1 MKSSEF
7 NAKVIPLTSRLYRL
21 AYSMLSNREEA
32 EDTVQEVFVKMWGMR
47 SELKR
52 YDSLEGLAV
61 RITRNQCL
69 DILRRRQTTRTIEKK
84 EAYEQEGVQEDPSV
98 QLEGNE
104 RRKVLLKLI
113 EELPEPQRSL
123 VYFRH
128 IEGKEYKEMEALM
141 NMKENAM
148 RVSIS
153 RARKQMRSTLEKK
166 YTSWTH

>member
-21 AYSMLSNREEA
+21 AYSMLNSREEA
-32 EDTVQEVFVKMWGMR
+32 EDTVQEVLAKMWGMR
-47 SELKR
+47 SDLKK
-52 YDSLEGLAV
+52 YSSPEALAV

-69 DILRRRQTTRTIEKK
+69 DILRRRTTTRTVEKK
-84 EAYEQEGVQEDPSV
+84 ESYEMEGYEEDPSV
-98 QLEGNE
+98 KLEGSE
-104 RRKVLLKLI
+104 RKAVVLKLI

-128 IEGKEYKEMEALM
+128 IEGKEYKEMEPLM

-153 RARKQMRSTLEKK
+153 RARKQMRKNLEKK
-166 YTSWTH
+166 YNSWTH